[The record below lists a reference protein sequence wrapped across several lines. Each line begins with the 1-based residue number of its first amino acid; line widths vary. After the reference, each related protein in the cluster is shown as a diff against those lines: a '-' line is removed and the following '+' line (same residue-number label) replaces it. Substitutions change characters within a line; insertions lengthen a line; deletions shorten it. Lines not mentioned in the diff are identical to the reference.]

1 MKSLLFCCL
10 LGIFLATGMCMECEV
25 CVMPGETCKGT
36 MMTCKD
42 NEDTCVMFQTELIR
56 APLSF
61 TFTSKMCSTSDTCH
75 LDYVETNLPHELAVR
90 SKRACC
96 VGDECDTMPP
106 VVLEHHDN
114 RYNGL
119 HCPGCIGLA
128 STECNEKL
136 VSCWDTEN
144 QCLSITGKNLY
155 FLVNDISIK
164 GCATESL
171 CTLLQKKIFSP
182 IAEWELD
189 VKCTPAFP
197 QASQ

>member
-25 CVMPGETCKGT
+25 CMRPGETCNGSIR
-36 MMTCKD
+36 TCKD
-42 NEDTCVMFQTELIR
+42 NEDTCVMLQTELIR

-96 VGDECDTMPP
+96 VGDECKTMLP
-106 VVLEHHDN
+106 VVLERHDN

-136 VSCWDTEN
+136 VSCRDTEN
-144 QCLSITGKNLY
+144 QCLSLTGKNID

-171 CTLLQKKIFSP
+171 CTLLQKKIFTA
-182 IAEWELD
+182 IADWELD
-189 VKCTPAFP
+189 VKCTPVFP